1 MTTPDYI
8 VLLIYFA
15 VMALIGLIS
24 MLKIKRQEDFFMGG
38 RSFGK
43 LLQAFAAFGAGT
55 GSSDPINTA
64 RTTFTSGLSGMW
76 SIMSWLFVTPF
87 YWITGVWYRRMRY
100 LTLGD
105 WFVDRYESRSLGAA
119 YTLFGLLF
127 YIVYTAMLFTAIGK
141 FASPLMGD
149 TLVIAG
155 HTLNIEYVLVPIIAV
170 IVIVYGVLGGLTA
183 AYWTDLIQ
191 GVFIILLSVL
201 LIPFGLLALV
211 EKFGNPADGT
221 FADGLR
227 AMSDGLR
234 IMHERVP
241 AGLFEIV
248 GSSDASEFP
257 IYRIVAVVV
266 ILLVGVVVMPH
277 FIATGGGSAKSE
289 TTARVGLVAG
299 NFAKRFCT
307 IGWAMTALIILALM
321 ADNPDLAEDP
331 DKVWGIASLELF
343 GPGLRGLM
351 LACLLAALMSS
362 ADCYMIV
369 CSALVVRNL
378 YAPYVNPEASERE
391 YVTVGRITGI
401 FMIVGAV
408 LMSWYSMDVFKQLQL
423 TWIVPMLFAAPFWV
437 GMYWRRATT
446 TAAWGTL
453 LFAAIVLFAAPHL
466 APLAMPELRTMAAYT
481 TTNDVVVTTTTRPAM
496 PTDVAGRDAE
506 IELWHRKIRDW
517 ISEGHSQTE
526 EAAIAQFGPCPEAI
540 FDGDEITKKSTRG
553 GKAVFWSGGVR
564 AIDENGDETPGVK
577 PRPIGDPVQID
588 EHTTRVV
595 MRYPDA
601 TRLEGLGSFNVDFLL
616 YDLAGMDLRAQPTA
630 MLETLELPP
639 KIILPFVVMILLS
652 LVTRRNSTAALDRLY
667 VKMKTPVVPDP
678 ELDRAELEKSYA
690 DPHRFDHRKLFP
702 HGNLE
707 IQKPTAADAIGFIT
721 CVAICFLIIWL
732 VVWVAGLGG

>member
-8 VLLIYFA
+8 VLLAYFA
-15 VMALIGLIS
+15 VMAAIGLIS

-55 GSSDPINTA
+55 GSSDPITTA

-87 YWITGVWYRRMRY
+87 YWITGVWYRRMRH

-105 WFVDRYESRSLGAA
+105 WFVERYESRSLGAA

-141 FASPLMGD
+141 FAAPLMGD
-149 TLVIAG
+149 TVAIAG
-155 HTLNIEYVLVPIIAV
+155 HQIDIEYLLVPIIAV

-201 LIPFGLLALV
+201 LIPFGLTALV
-211 EKFGNPADGT
+211 EKFGNPPDGSLADG
-221 FADGLR
+221 FR

-241 AGLFEIV
+241 EGLFQIV
-248 GSSDASEFP
+248 GSPEASEFP
-257 IYRIVAVVV
+257 VYRIVAVVV

-289 TTARVGLVAG
+289 TNARVGLVAG

-307 IGWAMTALIILALM
+307 IGWALTALIVLALM
-321 ADNPDLAEDP
+321 ADNADLAEDP

-378 YAPYVNPEASERE
+378 YAPYVNPEASERV
-391 YVTVGRITGI
+391 YVTVGRITGV

-408 LMSWYSMDVFKQLQL
+408 LMSWWSMDVLEQLER

-437 GMYWRRATT
+437 GMYWRRATK
-446 TAAWGTL
+446 TAAWCTFVFTTLL
-453 LFAAIVLFAAPHL
+453 LFAIPTL
-466 APLAMPELRTMAAYT
+466 APLALPGLRTNPALT
-481 TTNDVVVTTTTRPAM
+481 KTNDIVVTTTVRPAM

-506 IELWHRKIRDW
+506 IELWHRKVRDW
-517 ISEGHSQTE
+517 IKEGAAQTE
-526 EAAIAQFGPCPEAI
+526 AAALAKFGPPPEQL
-540 FDGDEITKKSTRG
+540 FDGDEITKTLTRG
-553 GKAVFWSGGVR
+553 GKAIFWSVGVR
-564 AIDENGDETPGVK
+564 PVDEDGNPTPQVE
-577 PRPIGDPVQID
+577 PQPVGEPVRID
-588 EHTTRVV
+588 EHTTRLV
-595 MRYPDA
+595 MRSPEGA
-601 TRLEGLGSFNVDFLL
+601 RLEGLGSFNVDFLL
-616 YDLAGMDLRAQPTA
+616 YDVIGMDLTTKSDAI
-630 MLETLELPP
+630 LKTLELPP

-652 LVTRRNSTAALDRLY
+652 LLTKRNSPEALDRLY
-667 VKMKTPVVPDP
+667 VKMKTPVDPDP
-678 ELDRAELEKSYA
+678 ELDRQKMEKSYA
-690 DPHRFDHRKLFP
+690 DPRRFDHRKLFAR
-702 HGNLE
+702 GNLE
-707 IQKPTAADAIGFIT
+707 FQKPTAADAIGFVT

-732 VVWVAGLGG
+732 AVWVAGLGG

>member
-15 VMALIGLIS
+15 VMALIGLAS
-24 MLKIKRQEDFFMGG
+24 MLKIRRQEDFFLGG

-55 GSSDPINTA
+55 GSSDPVTTA

-76 SIMSWLFVTPF
+76 SIMSYLFVTPF
-87 YWITGVWYRRMRY
+87 YWITGVWYRRMRN

-105 WFVDRYESRSLGAA
+105 WFVERYESKSLGAA

-141 FASPLMGD
+141 FAAPLMGD
-149 TLVIAG
+149 TLTIAG
-155 HTLNIEYVLVPIIAV
+155 HTLGVEYVLVPIIAV

-191 GVFIILLSVL
+191 GLFIILLSVL

-221 FADGLR
+221 VADGFR
-227 AMSDGLR
+227 AMSDGLK

-241 AGLFEIV
+241 EGLFEIV

-257 IYRIVAVVV
+257 IYRIAAVVV

-289 TTARVGLVAG
+289 TNARVGLVVG

-307 IGWAMTALIILALM
+307 IGWALTALIVLALM
-321 ADNPDLAEDP
+321 ADNADLAADP
-331 DKVWGIASLELF
+331 DKVWGVASLELF
-343 GPGLRGLM
+343 GPGFRGLM

-362 ADCYMIV
+362 ADCYMLV

-378 YAPYVNPEASERE
+378 YAPYVNAEASERE
-391 YVTVGRITGI
+391 YVTIGRITGI

-408 LMSWYSMDVFKQLQL
+408 LMSWYSMDVFEQLQL
-423 TWIVPMLFAAPFWV
+423 AWIVPMLFAAPFWV

-446 TAAWGTL
+446 AAAWGTFA
-453 LFAAIVLFAAPHL
+453 FAAIVLFAVPRL

-481 TTNDVVVTTTTRPAM
+481 TTNDLILTTTKRPAM
-496 PTDVAGRDAE
+496 PTDVAGRDAA

-517 ISEGHSQTE
+517 VSQGNSLTE
-526 EAAIAQFGPCPEAI
+526 EEAIARFGPCPESI
-540 FDGDEITKKSTRG
+540 FDGDEFTTEATRG

-564 AIDENGDETPGVK
+564 AIDEDGNAAPDVK
-577 PRPIGDPVQID
+577 PQPVGEPVPID
-588 EHTTRVV
+588 EQTTQVV
-595 MRYPDA
+595 MRYPDG
-601 TRLEGLGSFNVDFLL
+601 TRLEGLGSFNFDFLL
-616 YDLAGMDLRAQPTA
+616 YDLAGMDLAAQSTA

-667 VKMKTPVVPDP
+667 VKMKTPVEPDP
-678 ELDRAELEKSYA
+678 ELDRHELEKSYA

-702 HGNLE
+702 GSSLE
-707 IQKPTAADAIGFIT
+707 VQKPTATDAFGFLA
-721 CVAICFLIIWL
+721 CVGVCFFIIWL
-732 VVWVAGLGG
+732 AVWVAGLGG